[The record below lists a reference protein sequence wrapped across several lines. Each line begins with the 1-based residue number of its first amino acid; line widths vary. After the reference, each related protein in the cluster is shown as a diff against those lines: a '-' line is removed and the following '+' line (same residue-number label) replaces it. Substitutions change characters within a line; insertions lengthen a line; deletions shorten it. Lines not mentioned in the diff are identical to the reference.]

1 MISRIQNDNMPMK
14 MDKEMPNNEREDT
27 NENMSDWELLTRFAR
42 GGEGGVSSSKGF
54 ANFVS
59 YPR

>member
-1 MISRIQNDNMPMK
+1 MK

-27 NENMSDWELLTRFAR
+27 NENMSDWELLTRFAQ
-42 GGEGGVSSSKGF
+42 GGRGGVSSSKGF

>member
-27 NENMSDWELLTRFAR
+27 NENMSDWELLTRFA
-42 GGEGGVSSSKGF
+42 
-54 ANFVS
+54 
-59 YPR
+59 